1 MIFTDKDL
9 LRNRLFE
16 KYFEIEDGIL
26 AMDLVEK
33 LSFIPDVWKE
43 LVILC
48 KNNIRHFGP
57 YSTLYGAKV
66 LEHNQKKYLI
76 LRLCSL
82 RYVIIDIELT
92 KNITKEQF
100 SQDFD
105 ENFFINNFAE
115 VSEEGYNSFPRLYS
129 LYEYNGNIQ
138 ELLNVYY
145 KNQDILNLSTDL
157 YYKIEIGHAW
167 TYFRINFANSNALL
181 GFQTPDQFLYEQLF
195 LNYDLTPSG
204 MQDALFKIGIER
216 VKEMFM
222 KIKEIRIPKETI
234 PKDLYEQFLIQ
245 CNAKSYKLEKI
256 SNKNL

>member
-1 MIFTDKDL
+1 MDKDL
-9 LRNRLFE
+9 LRNQLFE

-26 AMDLVEK
+26 ATDLVDK
-33 LSFIPDVWKE
+33 LSFITDVWKE
-43 LVILC
+43 LDVLC
-48 KNNIRHFGP
+48 KNNIKHFGP
-57 YSTLYGAKV
+57 YSTLYDAKL

-82 RYVIIDIELT
+82 RYAIIDIELM

-105 ENFFINNFAE
+105 ESFFVNNFNE
-115 VSEEGYNSFPRLYS
+115 VFEEGYNSFPRLYS
-129 LYEYNGNIQ
+129 LYKYNGNIQ

-145 KNQDILNLSTDL
+145 KNQDILNLSTYL
-157 YYKIEIGHAW
+157 YYKIEMGNAW
-167 TYFRINFANSNALL
+167 TYFGINFANSKALL

-204 MQDALFKIGIER
+204 MQDAIFKIGVER
-216 VKEMFM
+216 IKEMF
-222 KIKEIRIPKETI
+222 IRIREIRIPKEAI

-245 CNAKSYKLEKI
+245 DNTKNHKLEKI